1 MLEQLSSVFF
11 DEANELLDNLEEQL
25 LTLNDNPN
33 DSETIAAVFRAMHT
47 IKGSSA
53 MFGFNDISNFTHE
66 AESAMDQVRNRII
79 PVTSEL
85 IDLMLKAR
93 DHIRNLLEAGAEVS
107 DVLKKASSDLILE
120 FKVYVKK
127 HGGSAAES
135 LAETAKKVFASKQ
148 AAQELPSASW
158 RIKFRPSKTILQNGT
173 RPELLVKELTELG
186 TATVVPFF
194 HELPPLSEMDSE
206 ICYFSWDVILTTT
219 KTENDIRDVF
229 IFLDSESKV
238 EIEKIGLQPGINN
251 KIGEILV
258 SRKDLKQ
265 EDIDEILGEHK
276 PLGEILVEKKVISE
290 EQVKSALAEQQHLN
304 SLNSKGQAQSQAQAN
319 AASQTVRI
327 SSQKLDE
334 LVDLVGEL
342 VTFNARLEQQAI
354 LTENLTF
361 KNLSEQCGRISVMLR
376 DSSMGLRMVPISTL
390 FSRFRRTVHDLAGQ
404 LGKNIELF
412 MEGAETEL
420 DKTVVEKLND
430 PLLHLVRN
438 SVDHGI
444 ELPSVRAEQNKN
456 PTGTITLSAKHVGA
470 FILITIKD
478 DGKGLDRDAIREKGI
493 QRGLIREDTKI
504 EDIEIYNLIFQP
516 GFSTAKQV
524 TAVSGRG
531 VGLDVVKKDIS
542 SLGGTV
548 SVETEKGK
556 GSSFILKIPL
566 TLAIIDGMLTTIGNT
581 KYIVPLN
588 TIAECMSFPTD
599 KDKKDDLILK
609 TTLHGKEL
617 KCINLRKFFNVEDS
631 EYPSKQEIVAVYDND
646 HVIGLTMDKIL
657 GSNQTVIKPIG
668 RLFNN
673 CTGINSATL
682 LGDGTVAL
690 ILDVLKLTELLKSVE
705 KNESKKQAEK

>member
-11 DEANELLDNLEEQL
+11 DEANELLDNLEDQL
-25 LTLNDNPN
+25 LTLNDNPT
-33 DSETIAAVFRAMHT
+33 DAETIAAVFRAMHT

-66 AESAMDQVRNRII
+66 AESAMDQVRNGII

-93 DHIRNLLEAGAEVS
+93 DHIRNLLGAGTVVPE
-107 DVLKKASSDLILE
+107 DLKKDSENLILE

-135 LAETAKKVFASKQ
+135 PAETAKKVQ
-148 AAQELPSASW
+148 AQKKAAEPEVSASW
-158 RIKFRPSKTILQNGT
+158 RIKFRPSKKILQNGT

-186 TATVVPFF
+186 TATVVPFY
-194 HELPPLSEMDSE
+194 HELPPLSEMDAE
-206 ICYFSWDVILTTT
+206 LCYFSWDVILTTS
-219 KTENDIRDVF
+219 KTENDIKDVF
-229 IFLDSESKV
+229 IFLDSDSKV
-238 EIEKIGLQPGINN
+238 EVEKIDLQPGASN

-258 SRKDLKQ
+258 ARKDVKQ
-265 EDIDEILGEHK
+265 EDIDKILSEHK
-276 PLGEILVEKKVISE
+276 QLGEILVDSKIVSE
-290 EQVKSALAEQQHLN
+290 EQVQSALAEQQHLN
-304 SLNSKGQAQSQAQAN
+304 ALKAKTQPQNSAGA

-354 LTENLTF
+354 LSDSTTF

-390 FSRFRRTVHDLAGQ
+390 FSRFRRTVHDIAGQ
-404 LGKNIELF
+404 LGKNVNLF

-444 ELPSVRAEQNKN
+444 ELPAVRIAQKKD
-456 PTGTITLSAKHVGA
+456 PVGTVTLSAKHIGA
-470 FILITIKD
+470 FILVTIKD
-478 DGKGLDRDAIREKGI
+478 DGAGLDKDAIREKGI
-493 QRGLIREDTKI
+493 KRGLIKEDHKL
-504 EDIEIYNLIFQP
+504 EDSEIYNLIFQP
-516 GFSTAKQV
+516 GFSTSKQV
-524 TAVSGRG
+524 TSISGRG

-548 SVETEKGK
+548 SVETEPGK

-566 TLAIIDGMLTTIGNT
+566 TLAIIDGMLTTIGKT

-588 TIAECMSFPTD
+588 TIAECMSFNAD
-599 KDKKDDLILK
+599 ASKKDDLII
-609 TTLHGKEL
+609 TTVLHGKEL
-617 KCINLRKFFNVEDS
+617 KCINLRKFFKVDGG
-631 EYPSKQEIVAVYDND
+631 EYPAKQEIVAVYDND
-646 HVIGLTMDKIL
+646 RIIGLVVDKIL
-657 GSNQTVIKPIG
+657 GSNQTVIKPLG

-673 CTGINSATL
+673 CTGINGSTV
-682 LGDGTVAL
+682 LGDGSVAL
-690 ILDVLKLTELLKSVE
+690 ILDVLKLTELLKFIE
-705 KNESKKQAEK
+705 KGKK